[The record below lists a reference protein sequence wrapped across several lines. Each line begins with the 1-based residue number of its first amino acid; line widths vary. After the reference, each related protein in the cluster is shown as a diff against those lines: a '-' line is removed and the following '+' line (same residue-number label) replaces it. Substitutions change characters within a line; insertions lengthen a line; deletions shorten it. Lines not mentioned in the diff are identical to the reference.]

1 MYCLPCQ
8 KLHILSQ
15 GMSYYRRLTVL
26 TNEFNKKTTIFTAI
40 LHIYVGSSLII
51 LRHYQNTVNN
61 LSLKFQFYV
70 NRYMIHFIIARIM
83 NQSCWRHTFI
93 VTIVS

>member
-51 LRHYQNTVNN
+51 FKHYQNTVKQ
-61 LSLKFQFYV
+61 LVIEIPVL
-70 NRYMIHFIIARIM
+70 
-83 NQSCWRHTFI
+83 C
-93 VTIVS
+93 